1 MAHGPLASAKTQP
14 MVKTPGDHLDSEWA
28 VVAAEAKNV
37 VALRLLKDHEILV
50 PHGRHDRTK
59 VVLLGEV
66 VLALGFQ
73 VILGEAVRALVL
85 GLHVIHGAILNL
97 KFQAVQVEEV
107 VQVILHLQVNQVVI
121 VPAEVGLLMR
131 GREMQIHRRKP
142 WETAEHHRVK

>member
-1 MAHGPLASAKTQP
+1 

-107 VQVILHLQVNQVVI
+107 VQVMIQDLHCLDDQNLAMPDCQVTYRHG
-121 VPAEVGLLMR
+121 PEVHRDQLHGLFPTFLPIYLM
-131 GREMQIHRRKP
+131 GL
-142 WETAEHHRVK
+142 VF